1 MSKSTIGIAIFIRK
15 TMNADYSVGRTQRI
29 NTLFTGLQIMLNHYL
44 QILRIQYHEVIHIP
58 YANSVHGKLISA
70 SDYVNLLWGLG
81 KNILHVR
88 ISWNRFTIMK
98 GSLHAEQMA
107 GL

>member
-1 MSKSTIGIAIFIRK
+1 
-15 TMNADYSVGRTQRI
+15 
-29 NTLFTGLQIMLNHYL
+29 MLNHYL
-44 QILRIQYHEVIHIP
+44 QILRIQYHEVVHIP

-70 SDYVNLLWGLG
+70 SDYVNLLWDLG

-88 ISWNRFTIMK
+88 ISWDRFTIMK

>member
-1 MSKSTIGIAIFIRK
+1 
-15 TMNADYSVGRTQRI
+15 
-29 NTLFTGLQIMLNHYL
+29 MLNHYL
-44 QILRIQYHEVIHIP
+44 QILRIQYHEVVHIP

-70 SDYVNLLWGLG
+70 SDYVNLLWGLS

-88 ISWNRFTIMK
+88 ISWDRFTIMK

-107 GL
+107 DL

>member
-1 MSKSTIGIAIFIRK
+1 
-15 TMNADYSVGRTQRI
+15 
-29 NTLFTGLQIMLNHYL
+29 MLNHYL
-44 QILRIQYHEVIHIP
+44 KILRIQYHEVVHIS

-88 ISWNRFTIMK
+88 ISWNRSIIMK
-98 GSLHAEQMA
+98 ESLRIKQMV

>member
-1 MSKSTIGIAIFIRK
+1 
-15 TMNADYSVGRTQRI
+15 
-29 NTLFTGLQIMLNHYL
+29 MLNHCL
-44 QILRIQYHEVIHIP
+44 QILRIQYHEVVHTP
-58 YANSVHGKLISA
+58 YANSVHRKLISA

-88 ISWNRFTIMK
+88 ISWNRFTIME

>member
-1 MSKSTIGIAIFIRK
+1 
-15 TMNADYSVGRTQRI
+15 
-29 NTLFTGLQIMLNHYL
+29 MLNHYL
-44 QILRIQYHEVIHIP
+44 QILRIQYHEVVHIP
-58 YANSVHGKLISA
+58 YANSVHRQLISA

-88 ISWNRFTIMK
+88 ISWNRSIIMK
-98 GSLHAEQMA
+98 ESLRIKQMV

>member
-1 MSKSTIGIAIFIRK
+1 
-15 TMNADYSVGRTQRI
+15 
-29 NTLFTGLQIMLNHYL
+29 MLNHCL
-44 QILRIQYHEVIHIP
+44 QILRIQYHEVVHIP
-58 YANSVHGKLISA
+58 YANSVHRQLISA

-88 ISWNRFTIMK
+88 ISWNRFAIMK

>member
-1 MSKSTIGIAIFIRK
+1 
-15 TMNADYSVGRTQRI
+15 
-29 NTLFTGLQIMLNHYL
+29 MLNHYL
-44 QILRIQYHEVIHIP
+44 QILRIQYHEVVHIP

-88 ISWNRFTIMK
+88 ISWNRSIIMK
-98 GSLHAEQMA
+98 ESLRIKQMV

>member
-1 MSKSTIGIAIFIRK
+1 
-15 TMNADYSVGRTQRI
+15 
-29 NTLFTGLQIMLNHYL
+29 MLNHYL
-44 QILRIQYHEVIHIP
+44 QILRIQYHEVVHIP

-70 SDYVNLLWGLG
+70 SDYVNLLWDLG

-88 ISWNRFTIMK
+88 ISWDRFTIMK
-98 GSLHAEQMA
+98 GSLHAEQTA

>member
-1 MSKSTIGIAIFIRK
+1 
-15 TMNADYSVGRTQRI
+15 
-29 NTLFTGLQIMLNHYL
+29 MLNHYL
-44 QILRIQYHEVIHIP
+44 QILRIQYHEVDHIP

-88 ISWNRFTIMK
+88 ISWDRFTIMK

-107 GL
+107 SL

>member
-1 MSKSTIGIAIFIRK
+1 
-15 TMNADYSVGRTQRI
+15 
-29 NTLFTGLQIMLNHYL
+29 MLNHCL
-44 QILRIQYHEVIHIP
+44 QILRIQYHEVVHIP
-58 YANSVHGKLISA
+58 YANSVHRQLISA

-88 ISWNRFTIMK
+88 ISWNRSIIMK

>member
-1 MSKSTIGIAIFIRK
+1 
-15 TMNADYSVGRTQRI
+15 
-29 NTLFTGLQIMLNHYL
+29 MLNHYL
-44 QILRIQYHEVIHIP
+44 QILRIQYHEAVHIP

-88 ISWNRFTIMK
+88 ISWNRSIIMEE
-98 GSLHAEQMA
+98 SLRIKQMV